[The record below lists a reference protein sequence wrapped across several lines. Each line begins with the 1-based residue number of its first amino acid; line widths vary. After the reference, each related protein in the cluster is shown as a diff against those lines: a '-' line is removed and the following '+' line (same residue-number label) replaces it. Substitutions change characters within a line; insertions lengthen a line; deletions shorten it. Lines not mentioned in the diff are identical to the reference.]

1 MEMRVR
7 VPDAASATVLA
18 ERLRMAF
25 GSERISLRDE
35 RPEVEIRV
43 EWDLDRSV
51 LRVFDA
57 VEHWLDQAGAGFA
70 EMWLGERSYR
80 LSRWIP
86 VKTWH

>member
-18 ERLRMAF
+18 EWLSMAL
-25 GSERISLRDE
+25 GAERILLRDE
-35 RPEVEIRV
+35 RREVEIRV
-43 EWDLDRSV
+43 GDLDRSV

-80 LSRWIP
+80 LSRWNP
-86 VKTWH
+86 VETWH